1 MGIAMIFKSTP
12 WPLKMV
18 SSQGQVQAG
27 RQRSPHFVEGKMR
40 CYLRVANVFDG
51 FIDTSDI
58 KQMPFSD
65 KEYEIYKLAQGD
77 ILLNE
82 GQSLELVGRP
92 AIYAGKPASCCFQNT
107 LVRFRPGPE
116 CDSKY
121 ALQLFQLCLQIG
133 VFASIASQ
141 TTSIAHLGVKR
152 FSRLKLPFPL
162 KKEQQA
168 IATILS
174 TWDRAIEKTE
184 ALIQAKERRKAGLM
198 QRLLTGKVRF
208 GEFGP
213 VADDTPP
220 TDWDTCR
227 LEDICKRV
235 TRKNP
240 DGITHVLTASG
251 EHGLVDQRDYFNR
264 SVAGE
269 SLANYY
275 LLKKG
280 EFAYNRSSMNGYPY
294 GAIKRLDRY
303 EAGLLS
309 TLYLC
314 FRITSEKVDSDY
326 LRHFFDS
333 PILNKELRGIVQVG
347 ARAHGLLNVST
358 GDFMRLRV
366 CIPSLKEQK
375 RIAKCLDAATSEIQE
390 HRNQLTALKEQ
401 KKGLMQQL
409 LTGKVRVK
417 AKE

>member
-1 MGIAMIFKSTP
+1 MIPDGWQYCQLRDLAT
-12 WPLKMV
+12 
-18 SSQGQVQAG
+18 
-27 RQRSPHFVEGKMR
+27 VERGK
-40 CYLRVANVFDG
+40 
-51 FIDTSDI
+51 
-58 KQMPFSD
+58 FSARPRND
-65 KEYEIYKLAQGD
+65 PKYYGGD
-77 ILLNE
+77 IPFVQTGDVARSNGKLTDFSQTLNE
-82 GQSLELVGRP
+82 LGLAVSKLFPSGTILITIAANIGETTICQFPVACPDSLVGIEVNENISEIWLCHALEMKKDYLEQRATQNAQKNINLEILRP
-92 AIYAGKPASCCFQNT
+92 LEIGTPPDCEQKAI
-107 LVRFRPGPE
+107 
-116 CDSKY
+116 
-121 ALQLFQLCLQIG
+121 
-133 VFASIASQ
+133 ASIL
-141 TTSIAHLGVKR
+141 T
-152 FSRLKLPFPL
+152 
-162 KKEQQA
+162 
-168 IATILS
+168 

-184 ALIQAKERRKAGLM
+184 ALIETKERRKAGLM
-198 QRLLTGKVRF
+198 QRLLMGKVRF